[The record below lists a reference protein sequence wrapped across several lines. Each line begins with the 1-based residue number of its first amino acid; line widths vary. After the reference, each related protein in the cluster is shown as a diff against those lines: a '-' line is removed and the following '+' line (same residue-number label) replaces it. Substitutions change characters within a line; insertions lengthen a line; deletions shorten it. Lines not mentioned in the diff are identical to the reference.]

1 MKRAW
6 QGMSQKT
13 MYKFLTCE
21 FHQTNNLDKLYT
33 DETSMIFFKHKYH
46 KRICLKN
53 IMRERSGSIRSQI
66 FN

>member
-33 DETSMIFFKHKYH
+33 DEKTGK
-46 KRICLKN
+46 
-53 IMRERSGSIRSQI
+53 EIRKKCGQSR
-66 FN
+66 